1 MKQIYIWNL
10 LATRLIYVSSMERPK
25 CKPLSCEMSPV
36 IGSIERQLYLTAMYL
51 QCEDS
56 CFILTLKTSKLVI
69 D

>member
-51 QCEDS
+51 QCED
-56 CFILTLKTSKLVI
+56 
-69 D
+69 